1 MQRAH
6 PESHPSVTSLI
17 RRIRP
22 FRAASQHALVERD
35 GPPERPGPSAPM
47 PATTSEAELR
57 RAMPIAS
64 SLSVRSRLACV
75 VNGPNAL
82 LMQSPHSLMGSLAI
96 FLHLI
101 EPSDGWAGTLG
112 WYGSNGGPG
121 RGLRRYVS
129 CLRVKVRKVYHFVS
143 LCITL

>member
-96 FLHLI
+96 FLIFI
-101 EPSDGWAGTLG
+101 EPSAVPPMGRYAGM
-112 WYGSNGGPG
+112 
-121 RGLRRYVS
+121 
-129 CLRVKVRKVYHFVS
+129 VR
-143 LCITL
+143 

>member
-1 MQRAH
+1 MKCDRAQEVE
-6 PESHPSVTSLI
+6 P
-17 RRIRP
+17 
-22 FRAASQHALVERD
+22 RAVLNNRALKKERD

-96 FLHLI
+96 FLIFI
-101 EPSDGWAGTLG
+101 EPSAVPPMGRYAGM
-112 WYGSNGGPG
+112 
-121 RGLRRYVS
+121 
-129 CLRVKVRKVYHFVS
+129 VR
-143 LCITL
+143 